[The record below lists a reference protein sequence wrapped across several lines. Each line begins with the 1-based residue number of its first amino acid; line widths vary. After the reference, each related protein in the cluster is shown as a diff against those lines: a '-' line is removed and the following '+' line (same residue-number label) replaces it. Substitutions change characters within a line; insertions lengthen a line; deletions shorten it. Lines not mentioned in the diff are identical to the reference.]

1 MKAML
6 FLIIS
11 MCATPICLVL
21 LVGMLAA
28 YKRRCD
34 MHPEV
39 FEPAQKED

>member
-11 MCATPICLVL
+11 MVAAPICLVL
-21 LVGMLAA
+21 LVGLLAA

-34 MHPEV
+34 MHPEA
-39 FEPAQKED
+39 FAAAKEA